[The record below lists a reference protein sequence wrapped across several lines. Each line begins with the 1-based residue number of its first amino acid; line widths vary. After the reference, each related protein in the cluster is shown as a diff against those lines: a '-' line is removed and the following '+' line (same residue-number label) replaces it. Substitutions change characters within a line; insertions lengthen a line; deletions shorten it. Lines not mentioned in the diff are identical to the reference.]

1 MDKGKLFSLLNNIDE
16 LSAIPEN
23 VRTEKQNKAIFK
35 MKAAIRDSRKIR
47 QPLPKWWVEIENNN
61 DALRNKIME
70 CLEMSRRQDGADPR
84 R

>member
-1 MDKGKLFSLLNNIDE
+1 MDKGKLFSLLGNIDE

-35 MKAAIRDSRKIR
+35 MKAAIRDSRKMR
-47 QPLPKWWVEIENNN
+47 RPLPKWWVEIENNN
-61 DALRNKIME
+61 DALKKKIMA
-70 CLEMSRRQDGADPR
+70 CLEMSQKNNADPR